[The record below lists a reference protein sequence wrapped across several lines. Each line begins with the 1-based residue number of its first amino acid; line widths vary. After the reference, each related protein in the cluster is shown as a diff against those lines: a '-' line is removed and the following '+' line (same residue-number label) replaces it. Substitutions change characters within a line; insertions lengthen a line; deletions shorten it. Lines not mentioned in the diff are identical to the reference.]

1 MNPKDNEALAL
12 AEFKSGACVVTST
25 PVMVT
30 LETSSIC
37 NLRCVMCPHSIGAVE
52 RPKHLEEALAEKVS
66 GFLGRAKS
74 VQLHGIG
81 EPLASPAFWS
91 VLERLPEGCDA
102 SINTNL
108 TLLDERRLSRLVA
121 SNIGLINVS
130 VDAATAETYGKIR
143 GHAFEELTRNVKR
156 LIAARAD
163 AGKSRPLVYLNMTLM
178 RANIEEAPAF
188 VELAADLGAD
198 AACFWHLNRWPD
210 DEMAR
215 YRTEKGEWVFDYAA
229 EGLWDHPALSN
240 RCLREAVE
248 VGRRLGLPVHLD
260 HNKGVFFDEE
270 GSGHD

>member
-12 AEFKSGACVVTST
+12 AEFRSGTFVVSSP
-25 PVMVT
+25 PVT
-30 LETSSIC
+30 LPLETSSIC

-52 RPKHLEEALAEKVS
+52 RPKHLEEALAEKVA

-91 VLERLPEGCDA
+91 VLERLPQGCDA

-108 TLLDERRLSRLVA
+108 TLLDERRLTRLVA

-130 VDAATAETYGKIR
+130 VDAATAETYRKIR

-156 LIAARAD
+156 LIEARSQ
-163 AGKSRPLVYLNMTLM
+163 AGKSHPRVYLNMTLM

-188 VELAADLGAD
+188 VELAAALGAD
-198 AACFWHLNRWPD
+198 AVCLWHLNRWPD
-210 DEMAR
+210 HEMAR
-215 YRTEKGEWVFDYAA
+215 YRVEKGEWAFDYAA
-229 EGLWDHPALSN
+229 EGLWNFPALSN
-240 RCLREAVE
+240 QRLREAVE
-248 VGRRLGLPVHLD
+248 VGRRLGIPVHLD

-270 GSGHD
+270 GSAHD